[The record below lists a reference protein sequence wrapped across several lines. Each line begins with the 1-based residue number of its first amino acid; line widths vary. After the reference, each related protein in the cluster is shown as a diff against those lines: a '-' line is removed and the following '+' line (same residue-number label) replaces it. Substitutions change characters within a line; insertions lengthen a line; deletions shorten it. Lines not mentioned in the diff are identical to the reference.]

1 MQRAAARAA
10 KAEPLAPATSG
21 SVSAPAASAP
31 STPASPAPASI
42 TPSQAATPIPA
53 MSTPIPAA
61 PADDEAGAKWVL
73 PRRNAE
79 AGPGPST
86 RPRVQFVASY
96 LPFLEDEDDGPTG
109 MASGRMA
116 FGMGAKLEEA
126 RDGDDN
132 DEDEF
137 ISDSEDDVAVRRDKK
152 ARAPVGSVTGM
163 TDARLDDSSLVVSCS
178 GPSRAQ
184 TSPNL
189 KRRNLCNGH
198 NREPMHR
205 HPRRRSAYFSVPK
218 ASRRRL
224 QERGRAKARPRT
236 KPSSAS
242 RSRWTSP
249 SLARPTRKARRSSTR
264 RRARCQTTSTPSSR
278 INSASAEKPVCRPP
292 AVRQVLAERSALEM
306 RRPLKRAS
314 GRKCQRWMSGRRS
327 GRRPRRLQSVGS
339 RASSASTRS

>member
-1 MQRAAARAA
+1 MVLSTGTLNLKFMQRAAARAA

-152 ARAPVGSVTGM
+152 ARAPAGRFFAGGELQRAKSRTNEPKPEE
-163 TDARLDDSSLVVSCS
+163 TEPLQRTQ
-178 GPSRAQ
+178 SRANAPTPPPEERIFQ
-184 TSPNL
+184 RPKGFSPPPTGKGKGKGKAKDKAEQREQKPVDKPKPGKTNKEGKEKFNKKKGALSDNLYAKLKDKLSISRETS
-189 KRRNLCNGH
+189 
-198 NREPMHR
+198 
-205 HPRRRSAYFSVPK
+205 V
-218 ASRRRL
+218 
-224 QERGRAKARPRT
+224 
-236 KPSSAS
+236 SSAS
-242 RSRWTSP
+242 SAP
-249 SLARPTRKARRSSTR
+249 SAGGKK
-264 RRARCQTTSTPSSR
+264 RARDEAAAQES
-278 INSASAEKPVCRPP
+278 KRPK
-292 AVRQVLAERSALEM
+292 VSALDE
-306 RRPLKRAS
+306 REKERKKAKKAAKR
-314 GRKCQRWMSGRRS
+314 G
-327 GRRPRRLQSVGS
+327 QSS
-339 RASSASTRS
+339 K